1 MGDHTYHKSCAKCET
16 CKGQLNIQNFATSGN
31 RLLCKTHFMEEF
43 HSSGG
48 TYGGDDK
55 FKHASRG
62 NDKKDGEKKPAST
75 TKAVNPVAEPK
86 VEAVATV
93 AAPVAPS
100 SGGAAPVTAPD
111 AAPMKKMSVAERAKA
126 ANSKATSPPSSSTGQ
141 SKPKGKKTFS
151 FGGPSKSNKCPKCNK
166 TVSIF

>member
-1 MGDHTYHKSCAKCET
+1 MKIYPNDPKLSMGDHTYHKSCAKCET

-62 NDKKDGEKKPAST
+62 NEK
-75 TKAVNPVAEPK
+75 
-86 VEAVATV
+86 
-93 AAPVAPS
+93 
-100 SGGAAPVTAPD
+100 
-111 AAPMKKMSVAERAKA
+111 R
-126 ANSKATSPPSSSTGQ
+126 
-141 SKPKGKKTFS
+141 
-151 FGGPSKSNKCPKCNK
+151 
-166 TVSIF
+166 

>member
-1 MGDHTYHKSCAKCET
+1 MAEPSLTIFYHVFFIKITIFFLFLKIYPNDSKLSMGDHTYHKSCAKCET

-62 NDKKDGEKKPAST
+62 NEK
-75 TKAVNPVAEPK
+75 
-86 VEAVATV
+86 
-93 AAPVAPS
+93 
-100 SGGAAPVTAPD
+100 
-111 AAPMKKMSVAERAKA
+111 R
-126 ANSKATSPPSSSTGQ
+126 
-141 SKPKGKKTFS
+141 
-151 FGGPSKSNKCPKCNK
+151 
-166 TVSIF
+166 